1 MPDPLFPEDGDESVC
16 GDRWSAGSQVPWIS
30 VRYSDTDNSTLYYTV
45 TANGTSSARTG
56 MISVATRVVRIT
68 QLAGCP
74 SELQVSPTSLS
85 FTSAG
90 GSKDVTV
97 QEVATCTYA
106 VSDNQPWISVPT
118 TVAGNGTV
126 TVTVGANSGTGSL
139 SGT

>member
-1 MPDPLFPEDGDESVC
+1 
-16 GDRWSAGSQVPWIS
+16 
-30 VRYSDTDNSTLYYTV
+30 
-45 TANGTSSARTG
+45 

-106 VSDNQPWISVPT
+106 VSDNQPLDQCAYH